1 MFQKYFCNIKYVC
14 FRNYIS
20 TVLLL
25 LPLGS
30 NIFIHPHYDNDIF
43 VIDDSSF
50 EKLYGISIDI
60 SRYWPTEFELS
71 ETISIKELFLYNFR
85 KEEPFTRI
93 TNSIFS
99 MVNYTSRGTKKK
111 YYLKVSWINN
121 CPQVWTTTIHIKE
134 KNYWDF
140 SSMKLIVLNVF
151 FRTFVNKIT
160 LRKSDWSLLLIWT
173 VYKSINRAF
182 YIVCIEKQFFSNIS
196 FFCYYRAIII
206 HFSQYYCIREKF
218 NKNQTWSRHYVFLRP
233 ITWCSP
239 DTVMQNFKLGQFII
253 P

>member
-30 NIFIHPHYDNDIF
+30 NIFIHPHYENDIF

-50 EKLYGISIDI
+50 EKLYGISTDI
-60 SRYWPTEFELS
+60 NRYWPTEFELS

-160 LRKSDWSLLLIWT
+160 LRKSD
-173 VYKSINRAF
+173 
-182 YIVCIEKQFFSNIS
+182 
-196 FFCYYRAIII
+196 
-206 HFSQYYCIREKF
+206 
-218 NKNQTWSRHYVFLRP
+218 
-233 ITWCSP
+233 
-239 DTVMQNFKLGQFII
+239 
-253 P
+253 